1 MEDDSLVKK
10 TKLSHFNPQVS
21 YFIAGGVAGA
31 TSRTVV
37 SPLERLKIIQ
47 SVLRQWAVMASLSL
61 NMHVEK
67 TDRYSHEHQIHN
79 IKAYGEALSEFG
91 GKKVLRVT

>member
-1 MEDDSLVKK
+1 MTSQHPPRAQTSTTSEDNQTPAIVDQKAKSNHRPF
-10 TKLSHFNPQVS
+10 LSPQITS

-47 SVLRQWAVMASLSL
+47 YVLLYKL
-61 NMHVEK
+61 CIG
-67 TDRYSHEHQIHN
+67 Y
-79 IKAYGEALSEFG
+79 F
-91 GKKVLRVT
+91 